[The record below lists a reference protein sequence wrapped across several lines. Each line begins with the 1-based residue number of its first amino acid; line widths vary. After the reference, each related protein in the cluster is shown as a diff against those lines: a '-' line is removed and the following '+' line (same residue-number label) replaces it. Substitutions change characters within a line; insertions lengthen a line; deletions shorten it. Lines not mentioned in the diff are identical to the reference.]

1 MFILRQLGHLQLSKI
16 LRSVAFCPLLTEG
29 LALSGVKQKASEK
42 VSEPPEG
49 LDWHPLES
57 CPHDSLQK
65 VKGWVVKLIRGESER
80 LV

>member
-1 MFILRQLGHLQLSKI
+1 
-16 LRSVAFCPLLTEG
+16 
-29 LALSGVKQKASEK
+29 LALSGVKQKAFEK

-65 VKGWVVKLIRGESER
+65 VKSWVVRLIKGKNTKGLVLMGAYKTRRASGKFHHIIR
-80 LV
+80 LCF